1 MTFTCWLQVCST
13 SVKGWD
19 VHTLLH
25 CSGDVYLLTV
35 QVCSTSVKGWD
46 VHMLQWW
53 YLPVDC
59 AGVFH
64 QCGGARCAH
73 NMVPYPECRQQA
85 LNIVQQLVLSPG
97 GDDDMGTLL
106 GLMPTVSIT
115 DLELKTHILK
125 VLAGQ
130 TWRFL
135 LHGKTSLGTMVESLL
150 KDHPSLET
158 TFVAPFPSCFCGEKK
173 P

>member
-1 MTFTCWLQVCST
+1 MWVDKMST
-13 SVKGWD
+13 AEMAKQLMFLSAVG
-19 VHTLLH
+19 
-25 CSGDVYLLTV
+25 YA
-35 QVCSTSVKGWD
+35 
-46 VHMLQWW
+46 
-53 YLPVDC
+53 

-106 GLMPTVSIT
+106 GLMPTANVT

-125 VLAGQ
+125 VWDLA
-130 TWRFL
+130 
-135 LHGKTSLGTMVESLL
+135 
-150 KDHPSLET
+150 
-158 TFVAPFPSCFCGEKK
+158 
-173 P
+173 

>member
-1 MTFTCWLQVCST
+1 MEGQGLHNIVPYPLLRAST
-13 SVKGWD
+13 QQ
-19 VHTLLH
+19 
-25 CSGDVYLLTV
+25 C
-35 QVCSTSVKGWD
+35 
-46 VHMLQWW
+46 
-53 YLPVDC
+53 LPVDS

-106 GLMPTVSIT
+106 GLMPTVSVT

-125 VLAGQ
+125 VL
-130 TWRFL
+130 T
-135 LHGKTSLGTMVESLL
+135 
-150 KDHPSLET
+150 
-158 TFVAPFPSCFCGEKK
+158 C
-173 P
+173 